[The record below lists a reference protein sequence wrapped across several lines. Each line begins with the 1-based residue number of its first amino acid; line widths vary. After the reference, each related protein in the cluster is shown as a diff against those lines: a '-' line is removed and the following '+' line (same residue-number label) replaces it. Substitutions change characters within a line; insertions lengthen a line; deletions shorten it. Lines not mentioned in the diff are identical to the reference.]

1 MVRLNF
7 LTRKQN
13 DANAEGSTCSGIIF
27 HENYI
32 MTAAHCCKGKFIV
45 HVHFNDHS
53 RSVEDKD
60 EKKLTIFKSQERL
73 IFIPKT
79 SHSGFCPC
87 RFLTLISLQ
96 IHLCIKSRNS
106 RNSTYCILFEILRL
120 TNPGLEYNQTY

>member
-60 EKKLTIFKSQERL
+60 EKKLTIFKSKERL

-79 SHSGFCPC
+79 SHSGFCQ
-87 RFLTLISLQ
+87 R
-96 IHLCIKSRNS
+96 
-106 RNSTYCILFEILRL
+106 
-120 TNPGLEYNQTY
+120 

>member
-79 SHSGFCPC
+79 SHSGFCP
-87 RFLTLISLQ
+87 R
-96 IHLCIKSRNS
+96 
-106 RNSTYCILFEILRL
+106 LFHSKFIFVSNLGIPGIQPFVSYMKFYI
-120 TNPGLEYNQTY
+120 PGLGIDITF